1 MNWFSIPK
9 NATLCTAVTFSTD
22 IAVGYKAPHANCWLE
37 DYASVYAQNSAGNA
51 AAYLD
56 NNGGSRK

>member
-22 IAVGYKAPHANCWLE
+22 IAIGYKFQHANCWLK
-37 DYASVYAQNSAGNA
+37 YFASVSAQNSVGNA

>member
-1 MNWFSIPK
+1 MNWFST
-9 NATLCTAVTFSTD
+9 NATLCTAVVFSAD
-22 IAVGYKAPHANCWLE
+22 IAGGYDSQHANCWLK
-37 DYASVYAQNSAGNA
+37 DYAFVYAQNSAGTA

>member
-1 MNWFSIPK
+1 MNYFFG
-9 NATLCTAVTFSTD
+9 NATLCTAVVFTSD
-22 IAVGYKAPHANCWLE
+22 IATSYEVQHANCWLK
-37 DYASVYAQNSAGNA
+37 YKVFVSGQNSVGSV